1 MKNKKTIKMS
11 LLGIVVIFLAT
22 ACSGDFLDIEV
33 PGNLSLDKFY
43 LTDKDAMQATIA
55 MYDMQMEGSSYFC
68 WYLIKTLPS
77 DESNCSGSGSGD
89 QPALQDMDIFNWD
102 SNNDAIKGYWNRTYS
117 VINRA
122 NIVIE
127 KVAPENDLRKRLIAE
142 AKALRA
148 YYYLDL
154 VSQWGAVPIILNVLT
169 IDEFQ
174 TQTRANKEDVYAQ
187 IEKDLKEA
195 IPDLPLK
202 SQYSQADKFRVSKG
216 TAQSILGK
224 AYLYQEKWDEAAD
237 ILEDIVTSLE
247 YSLEP
252 RFASIFTEKKEFG
265 VESLL
270 EISYTTQKT
279 NFTSGRAR
287 KSNNII
293 QLMGIKAG
301 IYIKAPGDTL
311 VGGGWAFNAP
321 KRILYD
327 AFINAGDEVRRI
339 ETLMSVEELRAKG
352 GNWTNPSFWGYEGFI
367 RRKYGSYSTE
377 TFDGT
382 SVADWGTNWRLIRYA
397 DVLLMLSEAYYRM
410 GGNEENARLMLNKVR
425 ERAQLEN
432 IDASGEALFEAI
444 VTERRLEL
452 ALEGHR
458 YPDLIRWGRAA
469 DVLGPYGFTP
479 GVHELL
485 PIPDSDVRS
494 GGLEQNPGY

>member
-1 MKNKKTIKMS
+1 MKNKKILTIAI
-11 LLGIVVIFLAT
+11 LGIVLIFLET
-22 ACSGDFLDIEV
+22 TCSKDYLDIKV
-33 PGNLSLDKFY
+33 AGQLSLEEFY
-43 LTDKDAMQATIA
+43 KTDADALQATTA

-89 QPALQDMDIFNWD
+89 QPALQDMDRFNWD

-122 NIVIE
+122 NLVIE
-127 KVAPENDLRKRLIAE
+127 KVQPESALRTRLIAE

-154 VSQWGAVPIILNVLT
+154 VSQWGSVPIILKVPGVNEFLT
-169 IDEFQ
+169 Q
-174 TQTRANKEDVYAQ
+174 PRASKNDVYAQ
-187 IEKDLKEA
+187 IEKDLTEA
-195 IPDLPLK
+195 ITVLPLK
-202 SQYSQADKFRVSKG
+202 SLYSQADKFRISKG
-216 TAQSILGK
+216 TAQAILGK
-224 AYLYQEKWDEAAD
+224 AYLYQEKWSKAAE
-237 ILEDIVTSLE
+237 LFNEVVNSGE

-252 RFASIFTEKKEFG
+252 KFASIFTAKCEFG
-265 VESLL
+265 KESLL

-279 NFTSGRAR
+279 PYPSGRAR

-301 IYIKAPGDTL
+301 IYKKAPGDSL

-321 KRILYD
+321 KAKLYD
-327 AFINAGDEVRRI
+327 AFINAGDQVRRI

-352 GNWTNPSFWGYEGFI
+352 GDWTNPAFWGYEGFI

-397 DVLLMLSEAYYRM
+397 DVLLMLSEANYRI
-410 GGNEENARLMLNKVR
+410 GNEEDSRLMLNKVR
-425 ERAQLEN
+425 DRAKLGN
-432 IDASGEALFEAI
+432 ITASGDALFEAI
-444 VTERRLEL
+444 VTERQLEL

-469 DVLGPYGFTP
+469 RELSSYGFTP
-479 GVHELL
+479 GKHELL
-485 PIPDSDVRS
+485 PIPYADVKS
-494 GGLEQNPGY
+494 GNLEQNPGY